1 MENRADMPLICPG
14 VVKKTVGTA
23 CKATEIPD
31 CSHQKR
37 RCITM
42 MKKEYQKPT
51 LEVIG
56 FESEDIITTSGV
68 GVGGGP
74 EVPDYGEEP
83 DWDF

>member
-1 MENRADMPLICPG
+1 
-14 VVKKTVGTA
+14 
-23 CKATEIPD
+23 
-31 CSHQKR
+31 
-37 RCITM
+37 M
-42 MKKEYQKPT
+42 MKKEYQKPI